1 MNAQEIL
8 ELVRAG
14 YTKTEI
20 DAMGRENAAETTNA
34 ENVPV
39 PEPSAQ
45 ATQTEAQDA
54 TEAKTEHEPPVS
66 PGTELDRLYAELRNL
81 TAAMQANNRAA
92 ADMGASIIEPQK
104 AAINTMRELADVPA
118 PKE

>member
-1 MNAQEIL
+1 MNAKNIL

-14 YTKTEI
+14 YTKSEI
-20 DAMGRENAAETTNA
+20 EAMVNENADDKKPD
-34 ENVPV
+34 PV
-39 PEPSAQ
+39 PESPAQ
-45 ATQTEAQDA
+45 VAETE
-54 TEAKTEHEPPVS
+54 TPEAEEQEDRKPPVS

-92 ADMGASIIEPQK
+92 ADMGAKIIEPQK
-104 AAINTMRELADVPA
+104 AAINTMRELASVPE